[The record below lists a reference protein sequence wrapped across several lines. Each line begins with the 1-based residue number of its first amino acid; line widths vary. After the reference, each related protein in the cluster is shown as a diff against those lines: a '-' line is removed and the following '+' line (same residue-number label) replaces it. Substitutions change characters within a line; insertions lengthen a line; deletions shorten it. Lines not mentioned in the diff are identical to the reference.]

1 MASFVNAADAVAAAV
16 EIERRGH
23 AFYESVGQ
31 RAQKAEDK
39 EFFTFMAGEEL
50 RHEGIFAA
58 MLRRI
63 GGLELPAG
71 STDEEYLT
79 YMRSLLDSHAL
90 FMPDAEQ
97 RALADPFHQA
107 MQFEKDTMIFFMGL
121 EDMVPE
127 SEKHYVREC
136 AEEERRHLRMIAKR
150 MVGRV

>member
-23 AFYESVGQ
+23 AFYVSV
-31 RAQKAEDK
+31 AEKAEKADDK

-71 STDEEYLT
+71 STDEEYLA
-79 YMRSLLDSHAL
+79 YMRALLDSHAL
-90 FMPDAEQ
+90 FMADAEQ
-97 RALADPFHQA
+97 RAMANPLHQA

-121 EDMVPE
+121 EEMVPE
-127 SEKHYVREC
+127 SEKHFVREC
-136 AEEERRHLRMIAKR
+136 AEEERRHLRMLAKR
-150 MVGRV
+150 MAGKA